1 MRGLSAKD
9 ERNNSDFYPAV
20 FCFTTLLHSKK
31 PYVMRSKQGRPPRE
45 SEKGAVRCCRRTM
58 RGYNYGL
65 YYVGFTTAP
74 LFASFFD
81 PSMEDLLQRHFL
93 LLFGP

>member
-31 PYVMRSKQGRPPRE
+31 PYVMRLKGNYYWVTKQVSSRVIKSKVRSSYFKY
-45 SEKGAVRCCRRTM
+45 SE
-58 RGYNYGL
+58 
-65 YYVGFTTAP
+65 
-74 LFASFFD
+74 ASK
-81 PSMEDLLQRHFL
+81 P
-93 LLFGP
+93 

>member
-1 MRGLSAKD
+1 MGSILYAH
-9 ERNNSDFYPAV
+9 
-20 FCFTTLLHSKK
+20 L
-31 PYVMRSKQGRPPRE
+31 YVELDNLDQSKQGRPPRN

-58 RGYNYGL
+58 RGYNSGL

>member
-45 SEKGAVRCCRRTM
+45 SEKGAVRCCRRAM
-58 RGYNYGL
+58 RGYNSCDGE
-65 YYVGFTTAP
+65 FTTAYFLP
-74 LFASFFD
+74 YNSVNFAHLLD
-81 PSMEDLLQRHFL
+81 PSM
-93 LLFGP
+93 